1 MIMAAIQFP
10 RARGDVGALSSADAL
25 LAQLNSSTDLAGLVE
40 RVVRNNLPWVV
51 VPAAAL
57 RAWDAKDAPGRAP
70 RKPVAG
76 PPKKTKPS
84 PNLERATRP
93 EPDSPVLN
101 LLWLLTASRRH

>member
-1 MIMAAIQFP
+1 MGMWVAVLVITSVLLLPLGGSESAMAEGP
-10 RARGDVGALSSADAL
+10 GRLTSAS
-25 LAQLNSSTDLAGLVE
+25 LAAG
-40 RVVRNNLPWVV
+40 
-51 VPAAAL
+51 
-57 RAWDAKDAPGRAP
+57 DAKDAPGRAP

-84 PNLERATRP
+84 PNLERTTRP

>member
-1 MIMAAIQFP
+1 MCMWVAVLVITSVLLLPLGGSESAMAAAGP
-10 RARGDVGALSSADAL
+10 GRLTSAS
-25 LAQLNSSTDLAGLVE
+25 LAAG
-40 RVVRNNLPWVV
+40 
-51 VPAAAL
+51 
-57 RAWDAKDAPGRAP
+57 DAKDAPGRAP

>member
-1 MIMAAIQFP
+1 MGMWVAVLVITSVLLLPLGGSESAMVAVGPGRLTSASLAA
-10 RARGDVGALSSADAL
+10 G
-25 LAQLNSSTDLAGLVE
+25 
-40 RVVRNNLPWVV
+40 
-51 VPAAAL
+51 
-57 RAWDAKDAPGRAP
+57 DAKDAPGRAA

>member
-1 MIMAAIQFP
+1 MGMWVAVLVITSVLLLPLGGSESAMAAAGP
-10 RARGDVGALSSADAL
+10 GRLTSAS
-25 LAQLNSSTDLAGLVE
+25 LAAG
-40 RVVRNNLPWVV
+40 
-51 VPAAAL
+51 
-57 RAWDAKDAPGRAP
+57 DAKDAPGRAP